1 MVLSYAIVDV
11 LSNRLGNALLLTSM
25 CGAIGLLWAVNSA
38 ASNWVAVAIAGFFL
52 GPNTPG
58 ILSIVSTRVPPSLKE
73 IVVSLTIGTQ
83 TTLKFT
89 TMTLTVQ
96 LRVSPC
102 WWNTRIVDFWIDRW
116 KGTTT
121 PPPVE
126 SCNVPIYMRDFTYL
140 NQNFGCTLAADK
152 TELLTSTAFT
162 MSQTTA
168 PVIEL
173 DVLPRLE
180 HGITL
185 DHTKSTYARSPELLT
200 GNSDGDRFPRDED
213 TANPNYMDMT
223 MVGSGHTLV
232 DTAQPSQTLRLHI
245 GNVIIEEKVLYLVGS
260 CIGIFA
266 AGLNFTATGAN
277 LPSFQ
282 KFYQLS
288 YQTVSLVFLASFG
301 GQMASALHGSGALLI
316 SFAPPFPVVVIG
328 LTLMGFGGGF
338 YEACL
343 TSVVSHD
350 NRFMNIMYAFS
361 GLVSPF
367 VIGALTKSDTP
378 WRWLTSYL
386 IDVKGTAPDIS
397 RYQLSVFWAGAC
409 LTAGRIFFSLPF
421 IHVRERIGN
430 NVLLALMG
438 GAVGLLWG
446 LNTTA
451 SNWVSIAVAGFFLGP
466 NTPGILSI
474 ISTRVPPSLK
484 EIVISVIIAQVYAYF
499 L

>member
-1 MVLSYAIVDV
+1 
-11 LSNRLGNALLLTSM
+11 
-25 CGAIGLLWAVNSA
+25 
-38 ASNWVAVAIAGFFL
+38 
-52 GPNTPG
+52 
-58 ILSIVSTRVPPSLKE
+58 
-73 IVVSLTIGTQ
+73 
-83 TTLKFT
+83 
-89 TMTLTVQ
+89 
-96 LRVSPC
+96 
-102 WWNTRIVDFWIDRW
+102 
-116 KGTTT
+116 
-121 PPPVE
+121 
-126 SCNVPIYMRDFTYL
+126 
-140 NQNFGCTLAADK
+140 
-152 TELLTSTAFT
+152 

-301 GQMASALHGSGALLI
+301 GYLVSCLLNSVLQSVIGTCNVLLMASALHGSGALLI

-343 TSVVSHD
+343 TSVVSHFED

-361 GLVSPF
+361 GLGALVSPF

-378 WRWLTSYL
+378 WRHYYWFPFSITMLSIALHYLIFKNYTTPPDHEEAPEQKNVRARLRLAISTQFRIGAALIVFSYAIVDVLSNWLTSYL

-397 RYQLSVFWAGAC
+397 RYQLSVFWAG

-484 EIVISVIIAQVYAYF
+484 EIVISVIIGSALVGGTLGSLIFGITVGKVSPGLRLLPLVIIILASLSALIF
-499 L
+499 WAMPARRKVD